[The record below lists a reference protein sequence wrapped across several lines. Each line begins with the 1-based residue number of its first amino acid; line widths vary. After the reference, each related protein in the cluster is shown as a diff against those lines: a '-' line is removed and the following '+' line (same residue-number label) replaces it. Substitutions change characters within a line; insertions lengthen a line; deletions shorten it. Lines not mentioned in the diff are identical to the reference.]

1 MNMKRNLF
9 LLSLFF
15 LSSCFVGNVDDKGYR
30 FLTVDI
36 HEMKTLKSGYEKGN
50 SDDFVP
56 GQNEE
61 TCFGIIET
69 EAFLYLM
76 EYD

>member
-15 LSSCFVGNVDDKGYR
+15 LSSCFVGNVDDKEYR

-36 HEMKTLKSGYEKGN
+36 HEMKTLKSGYEKVIRMTLYPGKMRKHA
-50 SDDFVP
+50 SD
-56 GQNEE
+56 
-61 TCFGIIET
+61 
-69 EAFLYLM
+69 L
-76 EYD
+76 